1 MLNKKREWLRDR
13 CSEKWEK
20 WSLRDT
26 VHGLLPITQWLP
38 KYKPKK
44 DLPGD
49 IAGGLTLGIMNIPQG
64 NEILFFTKH
73 YKMSKKVFAFI
84 SCIRIIH
91 VY

>member
-1 MLNKKREWLRDR
+1 M
-13 CSEKWEK
+13 
-20 WSLRDT
+20 RDT

-64 NEILFFTKH
+64 KCTLHALYVTKQ
-73 YKMSKKVFAFI
+73 YKTSSKVFSQI
-84 SCIRIIH
+84 KPLVICTSYSR
-91 VY
+91 